1 MFSDLIEGASAR
13 GHRRPCAY
21 LLTLGLA
28 FVCVNGYAQQA
39 LSLDRALQLAQ
50 GRSRQLIARDAA
62 ATASR
67 EMAHAAGQLP
77 DPTLKLGINNLPVTS
92 SDRFSLSRDFMTMRS
107 VGVMQEFTRNDKR
120 EARAARY
127 EREAQ
132 VADAGRTLT
141 VANLQRETAM
151 AWLERYYS
159 ERMREVLVQQRDEA
173 KLQIEAADT
182 VYRTGKGSQADVFA
196 ARSAVAQIEDRIAQA
211 DRQVLAANTRLTRW
225 IGEAAAQSLD
235 RLPAMDKPGVELT
248 QLDTVVAH
256 HPQIAVLKRQEDVA
270 QADVVIAQTNKR
282 ADWSA
287 ELMFSQRGS
296 AYSNM
301 ISINLSVPLQWD
313 QRNRQDRE
321 LAATLRHGIK
331 GRRHRPGH
339 RPQGALLPR
348 PHGAGQQVRQARQV
362 ALHGHDAGA
371 GLRRRGRRRQQGH
384 GQPAHPAEPGR
395 AHAEVSKACCRQRF
409 QPSAASPGTN
419 ATRPSCR
426 RAPPAS
432 SSGCMCAPRWT
443 GWQGPALADL
453 YVPDWIAAQEEFLSV
468 RRMQGTDLAGLVD
481 GARQRMRQVGMS
493 EAQIAAVER
502 SGKTQPRITPSR
514 RSAVVVTELMAR
526 EGMTVMPVPRCS
538 ASTAPAP
545 SGPGRSAGEPGC
557 VAAPR
562 RQGGGHQPGRT
573 GHHLRPAGCRPCP
586 RSTPTT
592 RTIKARWSSP
602 TRAGR
607 WCPACSCRCSSW
619 TCAVPRNRC

>member
-1 MFSDLIEGASAR
+1 MFHPVHRVAHGKAATSAI
-13 GHRRPCAY
+13 CA
-21 LLTLGLA
+21 LLLSFAVSSGTA
-28 FVCVNGYAQQA
+28 FAQSA
-39 LSLDRALQLAQ
+39 PSESLSLESALRLAQ
-50 GRSRQLIARDAA
+50 MRSSLLLAQDSA

-67 EMAHAAGQLP
+67 QMAVSAGQLP

-321 LAATLRHGIK
+321 LAAKLALVEQARAQTEEMTREHAADIRGMVIEWQSNRERLARHDNSLIPLASE
-331 GRRHRPGH
+331 RTRA
-339 RPQGALLPR
+339 ALAAYR
-348 PHGAGQQVRQARQV
+348 GGAGSLTTVLEA
-362 ALHGHDAGA
+362 
-371 GLRRRGRRRQQGH
+371 RRGEIDARMERLRLAMDTARLWAQLNYLNPEGH
-384 GQPAHPAEPGR
+384 
-395 AHAEVSKACCRQRF
+395 SD
-409 QPSAASPGTN
+409 
-419 ATRPSCR
+419 
-426 RAPPAS
+426 AP
-432 SSGCMCAPRWT
+432 
-443 GWQGPALADL
+443 
-453 YVPDWIAAQEEFLSV
+453 
-468 RRMQGTDLAGLVD
+468 
-481 GARQRMRQVGMS
+481 
-493 EAQIAAVER
+493 
-502 SGKTQPRITPSR
+502 
-514 RSAVVVTELMAR
+514 
-526 EGMTVMPVPRCS
+526 
-538 ASTAPAP
+538 
-545 SGPGRSAGEPGC
+545 
-557 VAAPR
+557 VAA
-562 RQGGGHQPGRT
+562 T
-573 GHHLRPAGCRPCP
+573 V
-586 RSTPTT
+586 RSTP
-592 RTIKARWSSP
+592 
-602 TRAGR
+602 
-607 WCPACSCRCSSW
+607 
-619 TCAVPRNRC
+619 

>member
-1 MFSDLIEGASAR
+1 MRSS
-13 GHRRPCAY
+13 
-21 LLTLGLA
+21 LL
-28 FVCVNGYAQQA
+28 
-39 LSLDRALQLAQ
+39 LAQ
-50 GRSRQLIARDAA
+50 DSA

-67 EMAHAAGQLP
+67 QMAVSAGQLP

-321 LAATLRHGIK
+321 LAAKLALVEQARAQTEEMTREHAADIRGMVIEWQSNRERLARHDNSLIPLASE
-331 GRRHRPGH
+331 RTRA
-339 RPQGALLPR
+339 ALAAYR
-348 PHGAGQQVRQARQV
+348 GGAGSLTTVLEA
-362 ALHGHDAGA
+362 
-371 GLRRRGRRRQQGH
+371 RRGEIDARMERPRLAMDTARLWAQLNYLNPEGH
-384 GQPAHPAEPGR
+384 
-395 AHAEVSKACCRQRF
+395 SD
-409 QPSAASPGTN
+409 
-419 ATRPSCR
+419 
-426 RAPPAS
+426 AP
-432 SSGCMCAPRWT
+432 
-443 GWQGPALADL
+443 
-453 YVPDWIAAQEEFLSV
+453 
-468 RRMQGTDLAGLVD
+468 
-481 GARQRMRQVGMS
+481 
-493 EAQIAAVER
+493 
-502 SGKTQPRITPSR
+502 
-514 RSAVVVTELMAR
+514 
-526 EGMTVMPVPRCS
+526 
-538 ASTAPAP
+538 
-545 SGPGRSAGEPGC
+545 
-557 VAAPR
+557 VAA
-562 RQGGGHQPGRT
+562 T
-573 GHHLRPAGCRPCP
+573 V
-586 RSTPTT
+586 RSTP
-592 RTIKARWSSP
+592 
-602 TRAGR
+602 
-607 WCPACSCRCSSW
+607 
-619 TCAVPRNRC
+619 

>member
-1 MFSDLIEGASAR
+1 MFHPVHRVAHGKAATSAI
-13 GHRRPCAY
+13 CA
-21 LLTLGLA
+21 LLLSFAVSSGTA
-28 FVCVNGYAQQA
+28 FAQSA
-39 LSLDRALQLAQ
+39 PSESLSLESALQLAQ
-50 GRSRQLIARDAA
+50 MRSSLLLAQDSA

-67 EMAHAAGQLP
+67 QMAVSAGQLP

-321 LAATLRHGIK
+321 LAAKLALVEQARAQTEEMTREHAADIRGMVIEWQSNRERLARHDNSLIPLASE
-331 GRRHRPGH
+331 RTRA
-339 RPQGALLPR
+339 ALAAYR
-348 PHGAGQQVRQARQV
+348 GGAGSLTTVLEA
-362 ALHGHDAGA
+362 
-371 GLRRRGRRRQQGH
+371 RRGEIDARMERLRLAMDTARLWAQLNYLNPEGH
-384 GQPAHPAEPGR
+384 
-395 AHAEVSKACCRQRF
+395 SD
-409 QPSAASPGTN
+409 
-419 ATRPSCR
+419 
-426 RAPPAS
+426 AP
-432 SSGCMCAPRWT
+432 
-443 GWQGPALADL
+443 
-453 YVPDWIAAQEEFLSV
+453 
-468 RRMQGTDLAGLVD
+468 
-481 GARQRMRQVGMS
+481 
-493 EAQIAAVER
+493 
-502 SGKTQPRITPSR
+502 
-514 RSAVVVTELMAR
+514 
-526 EGMTVMPVPRCS
+526 
-538 ASTAPAP
+538 
-545 SGPGRSAGEPGC
+545 
-557 VAAPR
+557 VAA
-562 RQGGGHQPGRT
+562 T
-573 GHHLRPAGCRPCP
+573 V
-586 RSTPTT
+586 RSTP
-592 RTIKARWSSP
+592 
-602 TRAGR
+602 
-607 WCPACSCRCSSW
+607 
-619 TCAVPRNRC
+619 

>member
-1 MFSDLIEGASAR
+1 MFHLLHRVAHGKVATSAM
-13 GHRRPCAY
+13 CA
-21 LLTLGLA
+21 LLLSFAVSSGTA
-28 FVCVNGYAQQA
+28 FAQSA
-39 LSLDRALQLAQ
+39 PSESLSLESALRLAQ
-50 GRSRQLIARDAA
+50 MRSSLLLAQDSA

-67 EMAHAAGQLP
+67 QMAVSAGQLP

-321 LAATLRHGIK
+321 LAAKLALVEQARAQTEEMTREHAADIRGMVIEWQSNRERLARHDNSLIPLASE
-331 GRRHRPGH
+331 RTRA
-339 RPQGALLPR
+339 ALAAYR
-348 PHGAGQQVRQARQV
+348 GGAGSLTTVLEA
-362 ALHGHDAGA
+362 
-371 GLRRRGRRRQQGH
+371 RRGEIDARMERLRLAMDTARLWAQLNYLNPEGH
-384 GQPAHPAEPGR
+384 
-395 AHAEVSKACCRQRF
+395 SD
-409 QPSAASPGTN
+409 
-419 ATRPSCR
+419 
-426 RAPPAS
+426 AP
-432 SSGCMCAPRWT
+432 
-443 GWQGPALADL
+443 
-453 YVPDWIAAQEEFLSV
+453 
-468 RRMQGTDLAGLVD
+468 
-481 GARQRMRQVGMS
+481 
-493 EAQIAAVER
+493 
-502 SGKTQPRITPSR
+502 
-514 RSAVVVTELMAR
+514 
-526 EGMTVMPVPRCS
+526 
-538 ASTAPAP
+538 
-545 SGPGRSAGEPGC
+545 
-557 VAAPR
+557 VAA
-562 RQGGGHQPGRT
+562 T
-573 GHHLRPAGCRPCP
+573 V
-586 RSTPTT
+586 RSTP
-592 RTIKARWSSP
+592 
-602 TRAGR
+602 
-607 WCPACSCRCSSW
+607 
-619 TCAVPRNRC
+619 

>member
-1 MFSDLIEGASAR
+1 MFHPVHRVAHGKAATSAI
-13 GHRRPCAY
+13 CA
-21 LLTLGLA
+21 LLLSFAVSSGTA
-28 FVCVNGYAQQA
+28 FAQSA
-39 LSLDRALQLAQ
+39 PSESLSLESALRLAQ
-50 GRSRQLIARDAA
+50 MRSSLLLAQDSA

-67 EMAHAAGQLP
+67 QMAVSAGQLP

-321 LAATLRHGIK
+321 LAAKLALVEQARAQTEEMTREHAADIRGMVIEWQSNRERLTRHDNSLIPLASERTRAALAAYRGGAGSLTSVLEARRGEIDARMERLRLAMDTA
-331 GRRHRPGH
+331 RLWAQLNYLNPEGH
-339 RPQGALLPR
+339 R
-348 PHGAGQQVRQARQV
+348 
-362 ALHGHDAGA
+362 D
-371 GLRRRGRRRQQGH
+371 
-384 GQPAHPAEPGR
+384 
-395 AHAEVSKACCRQRF
+395 
-409 QPSAASPGTN
+409 
-419 ATRPSCR
+419 
-426 RAPPAS
+426 
-432 SSGCMCAPRWT
+432 
-443 GWQGPALADL
+443 
-453 YVPDWIAAQEEFLSV
+453 
-468 RRMQGTDLAGLVD
+468 
-481 GARQRMRQVGMS
+481 
-493 EAQIAAVER
+493 
-502 SGKTQPRITPSR
+502 TP
-514 RSAVVVTELMAR
+514 
-526 EGMTVMPVPRCS
+526 
-538 ASTAPAP
+538 
-545 SGPGRSAGEPGC
+545 
-557 VAAPR
+557 VAA
-562 RQGGGHQPGRT
+562 T
-573 GHHLRPAGCRPCP
+573 V
-586 RSTPTT
+586 RSMP
-592 RTIKARWSSP
+592 
-602 TRAGR
+602 
-607 WCPACSCRCSSW
+607 
-619 TCAVPRNRC
+619 